1 MLDIP
6 FKLSKDQYEV
16 LESLLNTGKFEHEK
30 FSLDLSPVQN
40 ISLSNGVMELSPP
53 AKLEA
58 TAGPV
63 NIKTTILAKMIIQ
76 TRHRTKRPPALVVI
90 LMKRRKRMN
99 QTTPRERSPL
109 SWRAFWSTPQKSTA
123 MC

>member
-1 MLDIP
+1 MLYIP
-6 FKLSKDQYEV
+6 FKISMEQYES

-40 ISLSNGVMELSPP
+40 ISLSGGVMELSPP

-63 NIKTTILAKMIIQ
+63 NIKTTITEIKIK
-76 TRHRTKRPPALVVI
+76 KRGGI
-90 LMKRRKRMN
+90 LIN
-99 QTTPRERSPL
+99 IDNSPVDVEI
-109 SWRAFWSTPQKSTA
+109 SPNE
-123 MC
+123 

>member
-6 FKLSKDQYEV
+6 FKISREQYEI
-16 LESLLNTGKFEHEK
+16 LESLLNAGKFEHEK

-40 ISLSNGVMELSPP
+40 ISLSDGVMELNPP

-63 NIKTTILAKMIIQ
+63 NLKTTITEIKIKN
-76 TRHRTKRPPALVVI
+76 RGVI
-90 LMKRRKRMN
+90 LIIMN
-99 QTTPRERSPL
+99 NSPVDVEII
-109 SWRAFWSTPQKSTA
+109 PNE
-123 MC
+123 